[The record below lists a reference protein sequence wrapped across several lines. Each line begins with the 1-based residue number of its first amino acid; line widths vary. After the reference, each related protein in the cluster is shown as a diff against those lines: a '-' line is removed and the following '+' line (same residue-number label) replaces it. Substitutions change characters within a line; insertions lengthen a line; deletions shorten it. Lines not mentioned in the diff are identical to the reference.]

1 MTVDVIN
8 DANKK
13 KIPATGCYDGANRSL
28 IYARKQAISGD
39 KQDRVLR
46 NVSEAQWQG
55 HQSPAPVKY
64 NPKFAL
70 VEQTSPKPKFL
81 PVG

>member
-8 DANKK
+8 QANKD

-28 IYARKQAISGD
+28 MHARRQATSGD

-46 NVSEAQWQG
+46 NVSEA
-55 HQSPAPVKY
+55 
-64 NPKFAL
+64 
-70 VEQTSPKPKFL
+70 
-81 PVG
+81 

>member
-28 IYARKQAISGD
+28 IYARKQATSGD

-46 NVSEAQWQG
+46 NVSEA
-55 HQSPAPVKY
+55 
-64 NPKFAL
+64 
-70 VEQTSPKPKFL
+70 
-81 PVG
+81 